1 MELFHYI
8 LGNEEKIYL
17 NDAANACVD
26 CLKNKTC
33 LKISGLSIWI
43 FYLCL
48 YRKVIRKE
56 HEKMEITVEVRKI
69 IKIYKNDVKVLNDIS
84 YEFEKGKFY
93 AVMGRSGAGKST
105 LLNIIGT
112 IDNTTEGEVYING
125 NNISGLTEKEKAKLR
140 MKNLGFVF
148 QGFYLNPYLNAL
160 ENVIV
165 PMRINPEIPKK
176 ERKERA
182 EKLLEKF
189 GVEELAN
196 SLPSQ
201 MSGGEQ
207 QRVCIARALANN
219 PDIILADEPTG
230 NLDEENEK
238 IVFSSLKTLAEQ
250 GHTVITVS
258 HNEAVKEFAD
268 KVIML
273 SGKIQE
279 M

>member
-1 MELFHYI
+1 MLKVNN
-8 LGNEEKIYL
+8 LTKIY
-17 NDAANACVD
+17 
-26 CLKNKTC
+26 T
-33 LKISGLSIWI
+33 
-43 FYLCL
+43 
-48 YRKVIRKE
+48 R
-56 HEKMEITVEVRKI
+56 EK
-69 IKIYKNDVKVLNDIS
+69 KVLDNFS
-84 YEFEKGKFY
+84 YSFEPGKFY

-112 IDNTTEGEVYING
+112 IDKPTSGEVWLEDE
-125 NNISGLTEKEKAKLR
+125 NIADLSEDKKAKIR
-140 MKNLGFVF
+140 MKKIGFVF
-148 QGFYLNPYLNAL
+148 QGFYLNPYLNAV

-165 PMRINPEIPKK
+165 PMRINPDIASK
-176 ERKERA
+176 ERKTRA
-182 EKLLEKF
+182 LTLLGDF
-189 GVEELAN
+189 GVENLEQ

-238 IVFSSLKTLAEQ
+238 TVFAYLKRLAEQ

-258 HNEAVKEFAD
+258 HNEGVKEYAD
-268 KVIML
+268 TIL
-273 SGKIQE
+273 S

>member
-1 MELFHYI
+1 
-8 LGNEEKIYL
+8 
-17 NDAANACVD
+17 
-26 CLKNKTC
+26 
-33 LKISGLSIWI
+33 
-43 FYLCL
+43 
-48 YRKVIRKE
+48 
-56 HEKMEITVEVRKI
+56 MEIIVDVKKVV
-69 IKIYKNDVKVLNDIS
+69 KIYKNDVKVLNNIS

-93 AVMGRSGAGKST
+93 AIMGRSGAGKST

-112 IDNTTEGEVYING
+112 IDNATEGEIYING
-125 NNISGLTEKEKAKLR
+125 NNINGLTEKEKAKLR

-165 PMRINPEIPKK
+165 TMRIKPEISKK
-176 ERKERA
+176 ERKKRA
-182 EKLLEKF
+182 ENLLERF
-189 GVEELAN
+189 GVKKLAD

-238 IVFSSLKTLAEQ
+238 IVFSNLKTLAEQ
-250 GHTVITVS
+250 GHTVIAVS
-258 HNEAVKEFAD
+258 HNEGVKEYAD
-268 KVIML
+268 EIIML
-273 SGKIQE
+273 NGKNE
-279 M
+279 N